1 MKKFLSLFC
10 ALAIVLSASAVPVK
24 KARAAKFQRAAVE
37 QLRTQKVKKNAI
49 AVNDRAS
56 AAKAGRVAADVKLNA
71 GAPVF
76 RAPKALAAEAIDV
89 KCGSWDVEDW
99 GTDVQVY
106 LYAED
111 NTVAFVF
118 DVIYGE
124 GNEDLEL
131 GKKYTL
137 AEMDSEYSAVFHDGD
152 WHGLVAA
159 EITKTVDEKGLVHFA
174 GSCVDSLDA
183 AFTFHYDEE
192 EFVPTGDT
200 VKHIFMEKA
209 KMKYSE
215 NYKDWTITAD
225 DGVYAF
231 KLDIFS
237 DNAESPVGN
246 FISDSADFDLSY
258 TEVEVY
264 TAPDSSYLYAAKS
277 AKASIF
283 VENDTTIILAEI
295 LAEDGVV
302 YSFAAFYVAPS
313 KQGEATIEATNLV
326 LDDTFFGWV
335 GAVFA
340 LANNDDYG
348 VSFLLYPESEDFLAE
363 YTIGGENTGSI
374 TLFKQDSTD
383 VEIYSGS
390 IKIEKKEGTLTLS
403 GKVLCYNDIE
413 YTLNLT
419 YVVPDKTR
427 DEAIKVTDGELTIY
441 PEDGDWQVVG
451 LNADMSR
458 YVAIDI
464 VSEAIAG
471 TFTEEDMNANYTYIA
486 NVFERNDSLLMSE
499 QYNPLLLNIEVT
511 FDEKDSIATI
521 KGTYR
526 GQGYLDDT
534 DIPEFTL
541 DITAKVKIYAKPA
554 PEPSPYD
561 AKHDFTDVHYSSYDI
576 NDDYL
581 ADYGVLFVS
590 AQNEKNQYVSLEMW
604 LPDGATELV
613 PGVYEVNVSEQ
624 VPSTITAT
632 ELDLSTGKIY
642 GSFAG
647 ILGSQGITELWFI
660 ASGKAVVTESGVIEL
675 IAKNTQG
682 YRVEARLG
690 EYPEGVENVQGDKV
704 QITKVLRDGQLV
716 ILKNG
721 VEYNA
726 QGAVVK

>member
-10 ALAIVLSASAVPVK
+10 ALAIVMSASAAPVK

-37 QLRTQKVKKNAI
+37 QLRTKKVEKNAI

-56 AAKAGRVAADVKLNA
+56 ATKAGRVAADVKLNA

-76 RAPKALAAEAIDV
+76 RAPKALATEAIDV
-89 KCGSWDVEDW
+89 KCGSWDFEDW

-137 AEMDSEYSAVFHDGD
+137 AEMDAEYSGVFHDGD
-152 WHGLVAA
+152 WHNLVSA
-159 EITKTVDEKGLVHFA
+159 EITKTIDEKGLVHFS

-200 VKHIFMEKA
+200 IMHIFMEKA
-209 KMKYSE
+209 KMSYSE
-215 NYKDWTITAD
+215 SYKEWVISAEDSE
-225 DGVYAF
+225 YAF
-231 KLDIFS
+231 KLDILS
-237 DNAESPVGN
+237 ENGDSAVGN
-246 FISDSADFDLSY
+246 YTKEDFDLTY
-258 TEVEVY
+258 TQVEVF
-264 TAPDSSYLYAAKS
+264 TAKDSSNLYFAKD

-283 VENDTTIILAEI
+283 VENDTTIILADI
-295 LAEDGVV
+295 LAENGVV
-302 YSFAAFYVAPS
+302 YSFATFYVAPS

-326 LDDTFFGWV
+326 LDDSFFGWF

-340 LANNDDYG
+340 LASNDDYG
-348 VSFLLYPESEDFLAE
+348 VSFLLYPETEDFLAE

-374 TLFKQDSTD
+374 VLFKQDSTD

-427 DEAIKVTDGELTIY
+427 DEAIKVANGVLTIY

-451 LNADMSR
+451 LNADQSR

-471 TFTEEDMNANYTYIA
+471 TFTEEDMDANYTYIA

-499 QYNPLLLNIEVT
+499 QFNPLLLNIEVT

-541 DITAKVKIYAKPA
+541 DITAKVKIYTKPA

-576 NDDYL
+576 NDKYL
-581 ADYGVLFVS
+581 AEYGVLFVS

-604 LPDGATELV
+604 LPTGATELV
-613 PGVYEVNVSEQ
+613 PGVYEVSVSEQ

-647 ILGSQGITELWFI
+647 ILGSQGISELWFI

-690 EYPEGVENVQGDKV
+690 EYPEGGSSGRVSG
-704 QITKVLRDGQLV
+704 RC
-716 ILKNG
+716 
-721 VEYNA
+721 
-726 QGAVVK
+726 